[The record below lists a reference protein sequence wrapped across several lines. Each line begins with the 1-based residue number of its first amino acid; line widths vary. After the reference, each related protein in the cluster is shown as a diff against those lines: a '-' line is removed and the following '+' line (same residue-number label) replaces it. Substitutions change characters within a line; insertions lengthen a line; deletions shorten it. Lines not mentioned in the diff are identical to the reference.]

1 MLPAGADVAADPQL
15 RANGPQEPQ
24 TVSSPGTFERAFGGV
39 FADLAARGRT
49 LAKLKPTLTPT
60 AADGGVIASAGL
72 PRADVHLAAG
82 DDDGPSVWSVHAA
95 DLAQIG
101 SITIDPA
108 PTEQRPLVI
117 NVDGDGGKV
126 LLDRPVAV
134 DAAARADLVWNVVD
148 AKAVVVAQPLAGSLL
163 APTAPVQIDADVSGQ
178 VVADSLVQRD
188 GTVGGTPFAADLP
201 KVADT
206 TAPTGPPT
214 SSTQPDTSAVEP
226 AAEAVPETVP
236 PATGNNAVIT
246 VKVGSERPSASAV
259 NPLPGVTLQLFD
271 GVNAPTTA
279 VPDAFATCV
288 SDLNGDCS
296 FTVPNTQQVGGTNRD
311 RRFWVVRTGTPTGW
325 FAVTPFVT
333 GANAPFSSTPYQ
345 FRTGDQLRAG
355 STYASSGTNA
365 TFMLDTGNTNN
376 AASGGIWQSSRNN
389 PSLPATCGLSVALV
403 LDVSGSVA
411 SSLASLKTAAKT
423 FTNSLVGTPS
433 QVALFTFATAAPAN
447 TTNNQNRP
455 VTPVST
461 QTGADTVNG
470 WIDGLTTANS
480 TNWDRGIEQ
489 VAESGTRFDVA
500 IVITDGNPTVYGN
513 GQGPGNFTR
522 LRELENGIFSANTVK
537 AKATRMIALG
547 VGAGVSG
554 SPNNLISI
562 SGPTANSDYYQT
574 NDYTQAGAALRALA
588 LGNCNGTISVVKQ
601 VVPST
606 APPGS
611 ITGAVPAGGWQ
622 FGATTTTS
630 GVAINPTSGTTA
642 AASGALNFNLSF
654 PGGTTTAPVT
664 VTETQQA
671 NYTLV
676 QQGGFNATCRRI
688 DTNAAVT
695 VTNAG
700 TTGFL
705 VTAATAF
712 PVSCTVYNRAPTP
725 AATVVVNKKWL
736 INGQSFDEGT
746 QPSGFDAALT
756 IGGVAQGWGV
766 VRTGFQQGDSTV
778 LNETVSLRGLQCTL
792 TSSLVTLANGTTVS
806 AALPFTAMLAGGAN
820 SYTVTNTV
828 TCNTRLTLVKE
839 VHGTVAPTAW
849 TLNAAAPAGAAP
861 GPSGTTGAT
870 APVTP
875 GVTYTLSEGGGDPR
889 YLQNVAP
896 GAVPIPGSTVSWSCV
911 EVDAAG
917 SSSRASPTD

>member
-1 MLPAGADVAADPQL
+1 M
-15 RANGPQEPQ
+15 
-24 TVSSPGTFERAFGGV
+24 
-39 FADLAARGRT
+39 
-49 LAKLKPTLTPT
+49 
-60 AADGGVIASAGL
+60 
-72 PRADVHLAAG
+72 
-82 DDDGPSVWSVHAA
+82 
-95 DLAQIG
+95 
-101 SITIDPA
+101 
-108 PTEQRPLVI
+108 
-117 NVDGDGGKV
+117 
-126 LLDRPVAV
+126 LLDRAVTV
-134 DAAARADLVWNVVD
+134 DAAARADIVWNVVD

-178 VVADSLVQRD
+178 VIADSVVQRD
-188 GTVGGTPFAADLP
+188 GTVGGTPFAAELP

-206 TAPTGPPT
+206 TTTTEPPP

-296 FTVPNTQQVGGTNRD
+296 FIVPNTQQVGGTNRD

-470 WIDGLTTANS
+470 WIDGLTAANS

-574 NDYTQAGAALRALA
+574 NDYTAGRRGAAGARPRELQGHDLGRQAGRAEHGARRFDHRCRAGRRLAVRRHDDDERRRHQPDLRHDGCGQRRAQLQPD
-588 LGNCNGTISVVKQ
+588 L
-601 VVPST
+601 
-606 APPGS
+606 PGRHDD
-611 ITGAVPAGGWQ
+611 GA
-622 FGATTTTS
+622 
-630 GVAINPTSGTTA
+630 
-642 AASGALNFNLSF
+642 
-654 PGGTTTAPVT
+654 
-664 VTETQQA
+664 
-671 NYTLV
+671 
-676 QQGGFNATCRRI
+676 R
-688 DTNAAVT
+688 D
-695 VTNAG
+695 
-700 TTGFL
+700 
-705 VTAATAF
+705 
-712 PVSCTVYNRAPTP
+712 
-725 AATVVVNKKWL
+725 
-736 INGQSFDEGT
+736 
-746 QPSGFDAALT
+746 
-756 IGGVAQGWGV
+756 
-766 VRTGFQQGDSTV
+766 GD
-778 LNETVSLRGLQCTL
+778 R
-792 TSSLVTLANGTTVS
+792 
-806 AALPFTAMLAGGAN
+806 
-820 SYTVTNTV
+820 
-828 TCNTRLTLVKE
+828 
-839 VHGTVAPTAW
+839 
-849 TLNAAAPAGAAP
+849 
-861 GPSGTTGAT
+861 
-870 APVTP
+870 
-875 GVTYTLSEGGGDPR
+875 
-889 YLQNVAP
+889 
-896 GAVPIPGSTVSWSCV
+896 
-911 EVDAAG
+911 DAAG
-917 SSSRASPTD
+917 RLHAGPAGRTQRDLSPARHERRGHRHELRRQRLPGDRGDHVPGQLHRVQPRALTCGHHRRQQEVAHQRSELRPGDATVRASTPRSPSAAWRRAGVWCAPASSRATRRC

>member
-1 MLPAGADVAADPQL
+1 M
-15 RANGPQEPQ
+15 
-24 TVSSPGTFERAFGGV
+24 
-39 FADLAARGRT
+39 
-49 LAKLKPTLTPT
+49 
-60 AADGGVIASAGL
+60 
-72 PRADVHLAAG
+72 
-82 DDDGPSVWSVHAA
+82 
-95 DLAQIG
+95 
-101 SITIDPA
+101 
-108 PTEQRPLVI
+108 
-117 NVDGDGGKV
+117 
-126 LLDRPVAV
+126 
-134 DAAARADLVWNVVD
+134 
-148 AKAVVVAQPLAGSLL
+148 
-163 APTAPVQIDADVSGQ
+163 
-178 VVADSLVQRD
+178 
-188 GTVGGTPFAADLP
+188 
-201 KVADT
+201 
-206 TAPTGPPT
+206 
-214 SSTQPDTSAVEP
+214 
-226 AAEAVPETVP
+226 
-236 PATGNNAVIT
+236 
-246 VKVGSERPSASAV
+246 
-259 NPLPGVTLQLFD
+259 
-271 GVNAPTTA
+271 
-279 VPDAFATCV
+279 

-296 FTVPNTQQVGGTNRD
+296 FIVPNTQQVGGTNRD

-470 WIDGLTTANS
+470 WIDGLTAANS

-671 NYTLV
+671 GYTLV
-676 QQGGFNATCRRI
+676 QQGGLNATCRRI

-695 VTNAG
+695 VTNSGA
-700 TTGFL
+700 TGFL

-712 PVSCTVYNRAPTP
+712 PVSCTVYNRAPSP
-725 AATVVVNKKWL
+725 AAHRSSSTR
-736 INGQSFDEGT
+736 
-746 QPSGFDAALT
+746 SGS
-756 IGGVAQGWGV
+756 
-766 VRTGFQQGDSTV
+766 STV
-778 LNETVSLRGLQCTL
+778 RASTRGR
-792 TSSLVTLANGTTVS
+792 N
-806 AALPFTAMLAGGAN
+806 
-820 SYTVTNTV
+820 
-828 TCNTRLTLVKE
+828 R
-839 VHGTVAPTAW
+839 
-849 TLNAAAPAGAAP
+849 
-861 GPSGTTGAT
+861 
-870 APVTP
+870 
-875 GVTYTLSEGGGDPR
+875 
-889 YLQNVAP
+889 
-896 GAVPIPGSTVSWSCV
+896 PGSTPRSPS
-911 EVDAAG
+911 AAWRRAG
-917 SSSRASPTD
+917 VWCAPASSRATRRC